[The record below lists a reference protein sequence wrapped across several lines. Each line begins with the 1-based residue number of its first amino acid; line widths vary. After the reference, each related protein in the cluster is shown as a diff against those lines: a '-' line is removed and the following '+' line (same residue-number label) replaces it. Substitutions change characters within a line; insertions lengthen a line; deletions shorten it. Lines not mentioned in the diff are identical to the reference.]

1 MISVLATEPK
11 VHGFK
16 PSFGDGLPRTLKIRS
31 KPSVKSYNMVPFWH
45 VKELYEYETNISQ
58 TKSIISF
65 TQSNFIPFCI
75 LKSLISKTHFNVSLL
90 SMPVFELFPDRD
102 HPITLPQEEIH
113 AIRPAHLRTMFQY
126 AKNVTMFQYVLLHH
140 TQQRIRHLFYVLMV
154 YLMTLSVTLSIQCK
168 MTA

>member
-11 VHGFK
+11 FRGFK
-16 PSFGDGLPRTLKIRS
+16 PSFGDGLPRTLKICS
-31 KPSVKSYNMVPFWH
+31 KPSVKSYNMVPSWH

-90 SMPVFELFPDRD
+90 SMPVFELFPDPNFVQIS
-102 HPITLPQEEIH
+102 H
-113 AIRPAHLRTMFQY
+113 FS
-126 AKNVTMFQYVLLHH
+126 H
-140 TQQRIRHLFYVLMV
+140 TCLIFH
-154 YLMTLSVTLSIQCK
+154 
-168 MTA
+168 